1 MIVNLTWNSKAWE
14 DVSHDKSNFGWVK
27 SHPRSAPSESWN
39 FYLPRNSKSKRGWF
53 QVQDDRQPAKF
64 EDGGIIFFFSRNN
77 SENKNYLV
85 GMYAK
90 ANFGKTKHGNIVA
103 PTDCCLRFYNYV
115 RFDRKLHLPPKRK
128 RIPQVGFTYITEKNA
143 KSIIKDALQAGST
156 VNGVEENSD
165 PRADFS
171 KLTRIA
177 KLYFRGIRIP
187 KFQVQEINSITFEA
201 FVKKEIPN
209 FTSDDR
215 ITISKDNAKLKRS
228 YTRHQDLLNRAIE
241 TLQEKGWH
249 SCRIPSDA
257 DLLASKGRTMI
268 ILEAKSITPA
278 NQRSQIRNAV
288 SQLYQYS
295 YELSSKSRWKHRL
308 VLVLERCPEDYWF
321 EFCSYCN
328 IELWYKENKVIIRG
342 RRNNT

>member
-1 MIVNLTWNSKAWE
+1 M
-14 DVSHDKSNFGWVK
+14 
-27 SHPRSAPSESWN
+27 
-39 FYLPRNSKSKRGWF
+39 
-53 QVQDDRQPAKF
+53 DRQYTKPDGPELPGETDALPAGAAAAKCLA
-64 EDGGIIFFFSRNN
+64 EKQRTETLNDYILYTTLEPCVERN
-77 SENKNYLV
+77 
-85 GMYAK
+85 
-90 ANFGKTKHGNIVA
+90 
-103 PTDCCLRFYNYV
+103 
-115 RFDRKLHLPPKRK
+115 PPKSSCVSRTINARIRK
-128 RIPQVGFTYITEKNA
+128 VYIGFQDPHPSVRGECIRRLKDNNIEVDYFDADLVETIRKENEA
-143 KSIIKDALQAGST
+143 FIKYAEEETHKVLDGEI
-156 VNGVEENSD
+156 EENSD

-215 ITISKDNAKLKRS
+215 ITISKDNAKLKIS